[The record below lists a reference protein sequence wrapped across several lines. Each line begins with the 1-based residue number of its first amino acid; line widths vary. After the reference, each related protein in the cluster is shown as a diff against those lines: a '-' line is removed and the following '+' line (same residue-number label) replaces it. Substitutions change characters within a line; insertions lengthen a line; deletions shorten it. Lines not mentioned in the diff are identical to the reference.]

1 MSREDIDVEV
11 SIIVPVYNCKKYIEK
26 CLDSVLNQTY
36 HDIECIVVDDGSSD
50 GSEEVIDRIGERDE
64 RVKVIHQ
71 KNSGVSSARNR
82 ALQLATGKYITF
94 LDGDD
99 YLGKGYIEQLVNAA
113 EENSSE
119 LVICGYQMVDTNGRV
134 LKKIIPGKYVAFEH
148 EEWAYRISAVC
159 GRLYRRDVWKRN
171 HVNFEVGVR
180 GEDVPISCF
189 FNRVCRHIVTI
200 QQAEYYY
207 VQHKDSVT
215 HNFRGLRNIKLPY
228 QSINTL
234 LERQRE
240 VMGGNSSE
248 FLELGM
254 MRFFAQCIFD
264 LGRGAEKE
272 QLRELCVF
280 VQETMKNYFPGYW
293 NNKLSSV
300 WSNLEIPVTHKIAVK
315 IFMILLKSRTLYFVA
330 RIL

>member
-1 MSREDIDVEV
+1 MWLLNMKNGH
-11 SIIVPVYNCKKYIEK
+11 IV
-26 CLDSVLNQTY
+26 L
-36 HDIECIVVDDGSSD
+36 
-50 GSEEVIDRIGERDE
+50 
-64 RVKVIHQ
+64 
-71 KNSGVSSARNR
+71 
-82 ALQLATGKYITF
+82 
-94 LDGDD
+94 
-99 YLGKGYIEQLVNAA
+99 
-113 EENSSE
+113 
-119 LVICGYQMVDTNGRV
+119 
-134 LKKIIPGKYVAFEH
+134 
-148 EEWAYRISAVC
+148 AVC

-264 LGRGAEKE
+264 FRTRSRKRAITRIMCFCAGNDE
-272 QLRELCVF
+272 ELFSRVF
-280 VQETMKNYFPGYW
+280 E
-293 NNKLSSV
+293 
-300 WSNLEIPVTHKIAVK
+300 
-315 IFMILLKSRTLYFVA
+315 
-330 RIL
+330 